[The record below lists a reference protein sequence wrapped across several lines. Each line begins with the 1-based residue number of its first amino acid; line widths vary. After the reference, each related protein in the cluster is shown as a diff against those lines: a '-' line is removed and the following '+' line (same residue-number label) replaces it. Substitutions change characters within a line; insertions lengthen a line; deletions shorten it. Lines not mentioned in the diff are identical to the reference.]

1 MYAPGAPGG
10 NAPGAACCTVF
21 FMNRGC
27 GARRAEAPAGWQV
40 TGVQPGG
47 TERSFEHVAS
57 ATMSP
62 LATVARLN
70 LAKQLLVAWVSFV
83 RRLTG

>member
-10 NAPGAACCTVF
+10 NAAGAACCTVF

-27 GARRAEAPAGWQV
+27 GARRAEAPAGWQA

-47 TERSFEHVAS
+47 TERSFEHVGS
-57 ATMSP
+57 ATVAP
-62 LATVARLN
+62 LATVIRLK
-70 LAKQLLVAWVSFV
+70 LAKLLLGAGVSFV